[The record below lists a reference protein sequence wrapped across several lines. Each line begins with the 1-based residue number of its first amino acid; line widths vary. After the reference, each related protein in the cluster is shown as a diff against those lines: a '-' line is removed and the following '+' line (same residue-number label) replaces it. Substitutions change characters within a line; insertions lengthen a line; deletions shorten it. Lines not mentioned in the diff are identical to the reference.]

1 MESTTSLRAI
11 QTAATSFPNLAE
23 FAALST
29 IFDAVDVL
37 LYVADMKT
45 HELLF
50 LNAYGQQLWGPNA
63 VGQLCYKVLQRGQN
77 GPCSFCTNPR
87 LAENGHGCS
96 PVEWEFKNTVNDR
109 WFLCIDKAI
118 PWVDGRLVRMELAI
132 DVTERKAREQF
143 HEQYVGLI
151 SHDLRSPLSSI
162 INSASLLRLLLEKHG
177 VSEGAKPVDMI
188 LRSSR
193 RMASMIDDLL
203 ETTRSES
210 VQLHKSRFDLSE
222 LTSAVVKH
230 LGAEASRRICFE
242 ANDPAPVF
250 ADTGRIE
257 RVLDNLIGN
266 AFKYSF
272 ADTPVTVRIDAN
284 EIETVVTVTDRGVG
298 IPADALPKLF
308 QQFSRVTTN
317 PAMKGLGL
325 GLYNSRLIIEDHGGR
340 IWAQSELGAGSTFAF
355 ALPIARDQ
363 RDQESNRDLRQD
375 AGGAAS
381 RRGCQ
386 TVFEPVNPK
395 R

>member
-1 MESTTSLRAI
+1 VESTTSLRAI
-11 QTAATSFPNLAE
+11 QTGATSFPNLAE
-23 FAALST
+23 FAALSR

-63 VGQLCYKVLQRGQN
+63 VGQLCYEVLQRGQK
-77 GPCSFCTNPR
+77 GPCAFCTNPR

-96 PVEWEFKNTVNDR
+96 PVVWEFKNTVNNR

-118 PWVDGRLVRMELAI
+118 PWVDGRLVRMEVAI

-193 RMASMIDDLL
+193 RMANMIDDLL

-210 VQLHKSRFDLSE
+210 VQLQLHKSRFDLSE
-222 LTSAVVKH
+222 LTSAVLEH
-230 LGAEASRRICFE
+230 LGAEASRRIRFE

-250 ADTGRIE
+250 ADAGRME

-266 AFKYSF
+266 AFRYSS
-272 ADTPVTVRIDAN
+272 ADAPVTVRIDTN

-308 QQFSRVTTN
+308 QRFSRVTTN
-317 PAMKGLGL
+317 PAIKGLGL
-325 GLYNSRLIIEDHGGR
+325 GLYNSRLIIEGHGGR
-340 IWAQSELGAGSTFAF
+340 IWAQSELGVGSTFAF
-355 ALPIARDQ
+355 ALPTARV
-363 RDQESNRDLRQD
+363 
-375 AGGAAS
+375 G
-381 RRGCQ
+381 
-386 TVFEPVNPK
+386 P
-395 R
+395 

>member
-1 MESTTSLRAI
+1 MKKQAGSWIDLFEHPGLD
-11 QTAATSFPNLAE
+11 QFTAVSR
-23 FAALST
+23 
-29 IFDAVDVL
+29 IFDAFEVL

-50 LNAYGQQLWGPNA
+50 LNGYGQQLWGSNA

-77 GPCSFCTNPR
+77 GPCPFCTNHR
-87 LAENGHGCS
+87 LVENRHGCS
-96 PVEWEFKNTVNDR
+96 PVMWEFQNTVNHR
-109 WFLCIDKAI
+109 WFLCVDKGI
-118 PWVDGRLVRMELAI
+118 PWVDGRLVRMEVAI
-132 DVTERKAREQF
+132 DITERKAREQF

-151 SHDLRSPLSSI
+151 SHDLPNPLSSI
-162 INSASLLRLLLEKHG
+162 SYSASVLRALLEKDD
-177 VSEGAKPVDMI
+177 VSQGAKFVDMI

-193 RMASMIDDLL
+193 RMTGMIDDLI
-203 ETTRSES
+203 ETTRLES
-210 VQLHKSRFDLSE
+210 AQIQLHKSLFDLSE
-222 LTSAVVKH
+222 LASGVLENLDAD
-230 LGAEASRRICFE
+230 ASRRVRLV
-242 ANDPAPVF
+242 ADGAAPVL
-250 ADTGRIE
+250 ADADRVE

-266 AFKYSF
+266 ALQYSSDD
-272 ADTPVTVRIDAN
+272 APVTVLIGTHEN
-284 EIETVVTVTDRGVG
+284 ETVVTVTDHGVG
-298 IPADALPKLF
+298 IPEDALPKLF
-308 QQFSRVTTN
+308 QRFSRVTTD
-317 PAMKGLGL
+317 PTIKGLGL
-325 GLYNSRLIIEDHGGR
+325 GLYNSRLIVEAHGGR